1 MDSAECS
8 AEDSRFRRLS
18 DSKIECKRLVFEA
31 VNEIS
36 LIKLKTVMTS
46 YSQMELLM
54 SLIIYNEKGETPLVI
69 AMKGGNF
76 SLIDKLVN
84 FLRIGSFTKSTRSL
98 KKLLQPLDRELRK
111 MYLSVSVEQLT
122 LHFPILELIGHLVPV
137 SYCLH
142 HDYEW
147 LDFIA

>member
-1 MDSAECS
+1 
-8 AEDSRFRRLS
+8 
-18 DSKIECKRLVFEA
+18 
-31 VNEIS
+31 
-36 LIKLKTVMTS
+36 
-46 YSQMELLM
+46 MELLM

-137 SYCLH
+137 SYCLY

>member
-1 MDSAECS
+1 
-8 AEDSRFRRLS
+8 
-18 DSKIECKRLVFEA
+18 
-31 VNEIS
+31 
-36 LIKLKTVMTS
+36 
-46 YSQMELLM
+46 
-54 SLIIYNEKGETPLVI
+54 
-69 AMKGGNF
+69 MKGGNF

-137 SYCLH
+137 SYCLY